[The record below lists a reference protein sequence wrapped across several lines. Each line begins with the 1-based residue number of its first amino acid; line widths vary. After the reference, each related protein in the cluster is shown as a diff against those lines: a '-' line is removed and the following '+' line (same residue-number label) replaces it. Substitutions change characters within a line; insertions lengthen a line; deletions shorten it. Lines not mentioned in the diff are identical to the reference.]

1 MLASSL
7 VLLLVVYGAGLVRAW
22 QSAGVGHGIRR
33 SEALAFASGWM
44 AIALALSPPVDELA
58 DTWQFAHMVQHEL
71 LMVVAAPLVAAGAPL
86 IVLLWAVPG
95 QRRRP

>member
-44 AIALALSPPVDELA
+44 AIALAL
-58 DTWQFAHMVQHEL
+58 
-71 LMVVAAPLVAAGAPL
+71 
-86 IVLLWAVPG
+86 
-95 QRRRP
+95 